1 MKDLLLA
8 HLKKSLINTWLCLC
22 PSQDFNYSCFV
33 YETVILGELSPNL
46 LSHGNWKSIK
56 FSNGDGRL
64 FGWDPSQ
71 EVHSDTF
78 NHFHSLS
85 WVRPSLSLM
94 IQTSRPYSFL
104 YVLIQSP
111 NSWTYFLNGIIS
123 PWIIYN
129 YRIFHIE
136 KKMFI
141 WEIPQN
147 EKLVNIKRSPFFDW
161 HEEASKRN
169 LNSKIISLRDS
180 LAKEKETCET
190 LKTFF

>member
-1 MKDLLLA
+1 M
-8 HLKKSLINTWLCLC
+8 
-22 PSQDFNYSCFV
+22 
-33 YETVILGELSPNL
+33 ILGEISPNL

-56 FSNGDGRL
+56 FSKGDGRP

-111 NSWTYFLNGIIS
+111 NSVLSKWHNFTMDNLELWNFSHRKKNVHLRNTSEWKACKYQMVTIFWLAWRSIQKKFKFQNNFL
-123 PWIIYN
+123 
-129 YRIFHIE
+129 
-136 KKMFI
+136 
-141 WEIPQN
+141 
-147 EKLVNIKRSPFFDW
+147 KRFLGQGKGNMW
-161 HEEASKRN
+161 N
-169 LNSKIISLRDS
+169 
-180 LAKEKETCET
+180 T
-190 LKTFF
+190 